1 MLGLRADDRVLVLGA
16 SGWFGRTFLDIVRP
30 RAAVLAVASSGRG
43 RFREWDVAEARDF
56 APTVVANFAFLT
68 SERVAVEG
76 FEEFVRINE
85 MLTERLMT
93 VAGWPGV
100 RAVMTASSGAAVAFP
115 LELSTNPYGVLK
127 QREHDAVLS
136 LATAQRSVVVARA
149 WSVSGQHVRRPTAY
163 AFSDFILQASKGRVL
178 VAASR
183 PVYRRY
189 VSAEDFLRVCAEH
202 ALQGWT
208 GVIDSGGELI
218 EMQTLA
224 EKIAAIVN
232 PVATV
237 ERAEMT
243 SLEPS
248 TYASDNETW
257 TRACA
262 DVGFEPLDLA
272 EQIRHAARGLFPSQ
286 I

>member
-16 SGWFGRTFLDIVRP
+16 SGWFGRTFLDIVGL
-30 RAAVLAVASSGRG
+30 RAAVLAVASTGHG
-43 RFREWDVAEARDF
+43 RFCAWDVAEARDF

-93 VAGWPGV
+93 VASWPGV
-100 RAVMTASSGAAVAFP
+100 RAVITASSGAAVAFP
-115 LELSTNPYGVLK
+115 LDFTTNPYGVLK
-127 QREHDAVLS
+127 QREHEAALS

-149 WSVSGQHVRRPTAY
+149 WSVSGQHVRRPTDY
-163 AFSDFILQASKGRVL
+163 AFSDFIMQASKGRVL
-178 VAASR
+178 VSASR

-189 VSAEDFLRVCAEH
+189 ISAEDFLRVCAWH
-202 ALQGWT
+202 VLQGWT

-218 EMQTLA
+218 EMQPLA
-224 EKIAAIVN
+224 EKIAAVVN
-232 PVATV
+232 PVASV

-248 TYASDNETW
+248 TYASDNDTW
-257 TRACA
+257 TRACKQM
-262 DVGFEPLDLA
+262 ELHPLDLDG
-272 EQIRHAARGLFPSQ
+272 QIRVTATGLLRT
-286 I
+286 